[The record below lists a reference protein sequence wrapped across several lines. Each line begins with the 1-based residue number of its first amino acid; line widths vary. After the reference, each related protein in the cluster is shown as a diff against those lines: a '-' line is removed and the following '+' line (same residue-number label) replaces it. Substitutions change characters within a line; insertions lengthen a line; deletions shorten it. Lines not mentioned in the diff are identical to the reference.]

1 MFQDNPLLAQLKQ
14 QLHSQTP
21 RAEGVVKATEKGFGF
36 LEVDAQKSY
45 FIPPPQ
51 MKKVM
56 HGDRIVA
63 VIHTE
68 KERESAEPE
77 ELIEPFLT
85 RFVGKV
91 QGKNDRLSIVP
102 DHPLLKDAIPC
113 RAARGVQHEFKE
125 GDWAVAEVTAVH
137 LVGRKINNREWAGS
151 LATWP
156 DTPAVAP
163 TQAQELSFAEQIVSE
178 ANSVIAILDS
188 RGKICRFNRLCEEYT
203 GLKER
208 DVIGQSVFKL
218 FMSRREAVASRHYI
232 ENFFRNGNAY
242 EIERWIKTRKGQR
255 LFLFRNKFVH
265 NGSGKNEIFLICAG
279 TDITEERRAQER
291 LRILANTDTVTGLP
305 NRNAIHEFINHAI
318 ASAGESQVG
327 IVYLDLDN
335 FKKINDAYGHMF
347 GDQLLQAV
355 SLALLS
361 CLEEDQL
368 LARLGGDEF
377 IVLAAHTSQAA
388 LEAVASRILT
398 RLRQPFR
405 IGLIEVYTGCAIGIS
420 LAPRH
425 GQDSDSLIR
434 TADTAMYNA
443 KEGGRGQF
451 CVFSPEMNQ
460 RVFDY
465 HWLDTNLRKA
475 LENDQLLIHY
485 QPKITWRGEVRSLEA
500 LVRWQSPER
509 GLIPPLEFISYAEE
523 SGLIVPLGR
532 WVILDVV
539 RQIARWRDKGINLRV
554 AVNFSARQL
563 ADQTL
568 FTALKQAL
576 YDLNFEYCPIDV
588 ELTESCLIEND
599 TLALSVI
606 QQFSQLGAQIHLDD
620 FGTGYSSLSQLARFP
635 IDAVKLDQAFV
646 RDIHKQPLSQSLVRA
661 IVAVAQALNLQ
672 VIAEGVE
679 NAKEDAFLTK
689 NGVNERQGFLFAKP
703 MPAVSFERWY
713 KRYQTKKMR

>member
-1 MFQDNPLLAQLKQ
+1 MMKQIQEQTALNPLHSHWRLADDRNVLY
-14 QLHSQTP
+14 LSPTGETD
-21 RAEGVVKATEKGFGF
+21 AEKTVELSPEQAG
-36 LEVDAQKSY
+36 
-45 FIPPPQ
+45 
-51 MKKVM
+51 
-56 HGDRIVA
+56 RI
-63 VIHTE
+63 
-68 KERESAEPE
+68 REITAITSSLLITL
-77 ELIEPFLT
+77 LIE
-85 RFVGKV
+85 K
-91 QGKNDRLSIVP
+91 Q
-102 DHPLLKDAIPC
+102 
-113 RAARGVQHEFKE
+113 
-125 GDWAVAEVTAVH
+125 VTAVH

-156 DTPAVAP
+156 DTPAVSP

-218 FMSRREAVASRHYI
+218 FMSRREAVASRH
-232 ENFFRNGNAY
+232 
-242 EIERWIKTRKGQR
+242 
-255 LFLFRNKFVH
+255 
-265 NGSGKNEIFLICAG
+265 CAG

-425 GQDSDSLIR
+425 GQDSESLIR

-539 RQIARWRDKGINLRV
+539 RQIAKWRDKGINLRV